1 MSKKGPEYYLLNG
14 WTMLAEGCPQCMQPL
29 YHDKHRTGKVV
40 CAGCEAELIV
50 AGQASE
56 VESTQT
62 KSLTQSKPAQ
72 TGYKPEVYSPT
83 FSQSPSTPKAPHQH
97 IHDPNGAIAGTI
109 EAVLGKLEMV
119 QQRLK
124 LCSLADLEEQK
135 NLCKLIKMYT
145 ETLKAL
151 KKVQ

>member
-1 MSKKGPEYYLLNG
+1 MESQQQSGE
-14 WTMLAEGCPQCMQPL
+14 Q
-29 YHDKHRTGKVV
+29 KVV
-40 CAGCEAELIV
+40 P
-50 AGQASE
+50 ASYGMGP
-56 VESTQT
+56 VTQ
-62 KSLTQSKPAQ
+62 KSHS
-72 TGYKPEVYSPT
+72 E
-83 FSQSPSTPKAPHQH
+83 H

-124 LCSLADLEEQK
+124 LCSLSDLEEQK

>member
-1 MSKKGPEYYLLNG
+1 M
-14 WTMLAEGCPQCMQPL
+14 
-29 YHDKHRTGKVV
+29 
-40 CAGCEAELIV
+40 
-50 AGQASE
+50 
-56 VESTQT
+56 
-62 KSLTQSKPAQ
+62 
-72 TGYKPEVYSPT
+72 
-83 FSQSPSTPKAPHQH
+83 H

-124 LCSLADLEEQK
+124 MCSLSDLEEQK

-151 KKVQ
+151 KKIQ